1 MNTQKGKFN
10 FDGFIILEMANNH
23 QGSVEHGKKIIE
35 TFTPIIENA
44 GMTGAIKFQM
54 RDIDT
59 FIHPDFWSS
68 TEYKHIPRFIETAL
82 NKDQFQELVKDV
94 RDAGLYTMITPTD
107 ETSVDIIDEIGIDV
121 IKVASC
127 SAADWPLLE
136 RIVATGKPVVA
147 STGGL
152 SIEQVDNL
160 VSFFK
165 HRGIEFALMHCVSL
179 YPTPDHKLN
188 LDRIRILDE
197 RYPDITIGFSTHENP
212 NNIDAIKIAY
222 AKGARLFERHIGVET
237 DSIKLNAYS
246 SNSKQFENW
255 LNSYHSAVGM
265 TGFDKLSLT
274 KGDENEKEEL
284 RLQMRGVYAKND
296 IKQGDVINKDNIFF
310 SIPLQEGQICSGN
323 FREGLVADRNYSTRD
338 ALDVKIVQHSSTRKQ
353 IVYKAIHDIKGIL
366 NTAKVFVN
374 NDSSVTLLH
383 PDGIDNFFEKGLFVI
398 ECIRKHFT
406 KRILVLLSGQ
416 SYPKHYHTRRE
427 KILQVL
433 SGVLNISMDKHS
445 RILYPGDTILVPAGS
460 WHEFHPSKSA
470 VVEEI
475 SEVDESNE
483 IKYVN
488 KDFNKKNSKGKE
500 TRLIHWGRHQF
511 DAEP

>member
-310 SIPLQEGQICSGN
+310 SIPSIS
-323 FREGLVADRNYSTRD
+323 AD
-338 ALDVKIVQHSSTRKQ
+338 I
-353 IVYKAIHDIKGIL
+353 IKFG
-366 NTAKVFVN
+366 
-374 NDSSVTLLH
+374 
-383 PDGIDNFFEKGLFVI
+383 
-398 ECIRKHFT
+398 
-406 KRILVLLSGQ
+406 
-416 SYPKHYHTRRE
+416 
-427 KILQVL
+427 
-433 SGVLNISMDKHS
+433 
-445 RILYPGDTILVPAGS
+445 
-460 WHEFHPSKSA
+460 PS
-470 VVEEI
+470 
-475 SEVDESNE
+475 
-483 IKYVN
+483 
-488 KDFNKKNSKGKE
+488 
-500 TRLIHWGRHQF
+500 
-511 DAEP
+511 